1 MFVKYA
7 QEFVALPGGFGRLDG
22 LFESLALIRTAKAMR
37 FPIILMGTSY
47 WHELVDGLRR
57 VMLEAGHIIASRSR
71 RCTMTDDRV
80 NPVDTMHTFYQEH
93 PRCPNC

>member
-1 MFVKYA
+1 M
-7 QEFVALPGGFGRLDG
+7 DG
-22 LFESLALIRTAKAMR
+22 LFESMLLIRTAKATR

-71 RCTMTDDRV
+71 RCTMTDD
-80 NPVDTMHTFYQEH
+80 PVETAETT
-93 PRCPNC
+93 RCPNC